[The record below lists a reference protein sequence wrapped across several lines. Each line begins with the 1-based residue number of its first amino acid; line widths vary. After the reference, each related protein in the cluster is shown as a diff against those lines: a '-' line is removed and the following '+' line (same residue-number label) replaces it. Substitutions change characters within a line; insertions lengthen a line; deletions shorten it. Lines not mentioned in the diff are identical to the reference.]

1 MNTQLN
7 VMVIDDHPLQTTIL
21 TQILNRYCAQVTS
34 FNGVDDAIQC
44 AQRQHFDVIFAI
56 SRCRE
61 KDGIDMMEMLDQIQ
75 YQGQVVLVSAMELTI
90 ISAVRAMCEGFSFE
104 VLGKLP
110 KPYDENQVVELLS
123 LMKGEKTKSRRLF
136 NPSKCKTK
144 SSYSRWVQGE

>member
-1 MNTQLN
+1 M
-7 VMVIDDHPLQTTIL
+7 P
-21 TQILNRYCAQVTS
+21 
-34 FNGVDDAIQC
+34 G
-44 AQRQHFDVIFAI
+44 
-56 SRCRE
+56 

-123 LMKGEKTKSRRLF
+123 LMKGEKNQKRRRLF
-136 NPSKCKTK
+136 NPSKCKIK
-144 SSYSRWVQGE
+144 SSYSRWVKGE